1 MTMIAS
7 LVTTVFPRIV
17 SAETSLLWICKI
29 LIISGSFRINLRCN
43 ENLNSFLKSVWKLFN
58 GGNYLRK
65 YSLYMLAFLF
75 LHSFCIYRN
84 DESFTQLFCET
95 LANEV
100 NFESFY
106 FECPPVNAKNMN
118 EKSFEFVVVN
128 SGTLHKRRPD
138 PDAFAEHFKDR
149 CLTSVSP
156 NFHFLS
162 IAIHYSNKTW
172 LSGFRKSSQFYI
184 YFRCLTI

>member
-1 MTMIAS
+1 M
-7 LVTTVFPRIV
+7 
-17 SAETSLLWICKI
+17 ETS
-29 LIISGSFRINLRCN
+29 S
-43 ENLNSFLKSVWKLFN
+43 ENKVYAGLF
-58 GGNYLRK
+58 
-65 YSLYMLAFLF
+65 F
-75 LHSFCIYRN
+75 LHSFRIYRN
-84 DESFTQLFCET
+84 DDSFTQQFSET

-106 FECPPVNAKNMN
+106 FECPPVNAKNLN

-156 NFHFLS
+156 IFIFLPLQNFIQTRLD
-162 IAIHYSNKTW
+162 
-172 LSGFRKSSQFYI
+172 
-184 YFRCLTI
+184 